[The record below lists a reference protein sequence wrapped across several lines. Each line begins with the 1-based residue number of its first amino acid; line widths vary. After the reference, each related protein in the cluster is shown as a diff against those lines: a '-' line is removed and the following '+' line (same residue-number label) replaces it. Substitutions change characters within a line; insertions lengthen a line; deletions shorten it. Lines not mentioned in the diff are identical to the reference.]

1 MKEKVVLIGAGSAMF
16 TRGLVADMLRRK
28 WQGELRLVDVDPEA
42 LAVAKGLARK
52 MIQAKRSPLKLSGST
67 DRRDLLKGATAVI
80 CTIGVGGRR
89 AWEQDVYIPRKYGIY
104 QPVGD
109 SVMPGGSARALRMI
123 PAMVGIAW
131 DVLALAPGALFF
143 NYGNPM
149 GPNCRAVRKA
159 TGANVIG
166 LCHGVIHIAQHI
178 ANLLGVP
185 LDRLKYNAVGMNH
198 LTWFTQVR
206 VEGQDAMPRL
216 RALAREKLRRRINRL
231 SPPGHAGQ
239 AASGR
244 GRVRPDESEP
254 FTWELV
260 DLFGAFPAVYDCHII
275 EFFPHFFHREGSY
288 YGRTPGVNWV
298 NFEERIASGDAIFE
312 EMRQVA
318 RSRGPL
324 AKDYFARISG
334 EHEQVIEMIESIRT
348 DAGRV
353 FSVNLPNRGIVPNLP
368 YDAVIECPGI
378 ADAGGIRAI
387 AQPPLDSAIAGT
399 LATRFQWAETIVEA
413 ALAGSREKFVQALL
427 LDGSVESVPMA
438 HQLADDLL
446 RAHAKY
452 LPQFRRPKQE
462 GRMFCRKPERA
473 ERGRPWA

>member
-1 MKEKVVLIGAGSAMF
+1 
-16 TRGLVADMLRRK
+16 
-28 WQGELRLVDVDPEA
+28 VDPEA
-42 LAVAKGLARK
+42 LAVAEGLARK
-52 MIQAKRSPLKLSGST
+52 MIRAKRSPLRLSASP
-67 DRRDLLKGATAVI
+67 DRRDLLKGATVVI

-123 PAMVGIAW
+123 PAMVGIAR
-131 DVLALAPGALFF
+131 DVLSLAPEALFF

-159 TGANVIG
+159 TGANVVG

-178 ANLLGVP
+178 ANLLGAP
-185 LDRLKYNAVGMNH
+185 LNRLRYNAVGMNH

-206 VEGQDAMPRL
+206 VDGRDAMPRL
-216 RALAREKLRRRINRL
+216 RALARQKLRRGVNRVR
-231 SPPGHAGQ
+231 PPGQ
-239 AASGR
+239 ATASKGA
-244 GRVRPDESEP
+244 RVRPDESEP

-275 EFFPHFFHREGSY
+275 EFFPHLFHREGSY
-288 YGRTPGVNWV
+288 YGRTPGVDWA

-324 AKDYFARISG
+324 AKDYFARTSG
-334 EHEQVIEMIESIRT
+334 EHEQVIEMVESIRN

-387 AQPPLDSAIAGT
+387 AQPPLNPAIAGT
-399 LATRFQWAETIVEA
+399 LAARFQWVETIVEA

-438 HQLADDLL
+438 HELADDLL

-452 LPQFRRPKQE
+452 LPQFRRSK
-462 GRMFCRKPERA
+462 
-473 ERGRPWA
+473 